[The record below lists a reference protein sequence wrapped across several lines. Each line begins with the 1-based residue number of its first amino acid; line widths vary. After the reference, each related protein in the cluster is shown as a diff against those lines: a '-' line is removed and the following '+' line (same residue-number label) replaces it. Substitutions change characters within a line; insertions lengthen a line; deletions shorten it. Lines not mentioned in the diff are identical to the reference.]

1 MSPQFVLPIGF
12 DLAATFL
19 FALTGAWAAIR
30 RDYDFVGVAALAFVV
45 GVGGGLV
52 RDAVFLQQGA
62 PAVMQDGWYLWIVG
76 AAVAVGVLLYP
87 LAGRFE
93 RLIAVVDAAGLGAYA
108 VVGVQKSLAVGI
120 SPTGAVLVGVINAV
134 GGGLIRDVL
143 VREEPLFFK
152 AGQFYALAA
161 LAGCI
166 LFVLLAEAW
175 DIPTEQAAWTAI
187 VSTFLFRMMAIELNW
202 RTAPVRRWMWGH
214 HSRQKAGDTAPGR
227 RERGIERR
235 KDDV

>member
-1 MSPQFVLPIGF
+1 MSQPFVLPIEF

-30 RDYDFVGVAALAFVV
+30 RDHDFVGVVALAFVV

-52 RDAVFLQQGA
+52 RDAVFLQEGA
-62 PAVMQDGWYLWIVG
+62 PAVMQDVLYLWAVV
-76 AAVAVGVLLYP
+76 AAVGVGVLLYP

-108 VVGVQKSLAVGI
+108 VVGAQKSLAAGI

-143 VREEPLFFK
+143 VRQEPLFFK
-152 AGQFYALAA
+152 PGQFYALAA
-161 LAGCI
+161 LAGCT
-166 LFVLLAEAW
+166 LFVVLAEGW
-175 DIPTEQAAWTAI
+175 RLPPEQAAWIAI
-187 VSTFLFRMMAIELNW
+187 VCTFFFRMMAIELNW
-202 RTAPVRRWMWGH
+202 RTVPVRRWMWGGEA
-214 HSRQKAGDTAPGR
+214 RRKAGG
-227 RERGIERR
+227 GRR
-235 KDDV
+235 KDD

>member
-1 MSPQFVLPIGF
+1 MSQTFVLPIEF

-30 RDYDFVGVAALAFVV
+30 RDHDFVGVVALAFVV

-52 RDAVFLQQGA
+52 RDAVFLQGGA
-62 PAVMQDGWYLWIVG
+62 PAVMQDVMYLWTVV
-76 AAVAVGVLLYP
+76 AAVGLGVLLYP

-108 VVGVQKSLAVGI
+108 VVGAQKSLAAGI

-143 VREEPLFFK
+143 LRQEPLFFK
-152 AGQFYALAA
+152 PGQFYALAA
-161 LAGCI
+161 LAGCS

-175 DIPTEQAAWTAI
+175 HFPAEQAAWTAI
-187 VSTFLFRMMAIELNW
+187 ISTFFFRMMAIQLNW
-202 RTAPVRRWMWGH
+202 RTAPVRRWVWGGEA
-214 HSRQKAGDTAPGR
+214 RRKEGGR
-227 RERGIERR
+227 R
-235 KDDV
+235 KTDP